1 MMQALWDTIF
11 AVLLGILASSGVW
24 GVVTTVLNHKYN
36 KQDGLDKLRKAVD
49 EQKQMSAQR
58 YEELNQKISDLSIK
72 SEKMWE
78 ERERTG
84 KQRFETHAK
93 KIDEQRDYEAK
104 IAAAIVGLEHDRII
118 CIGKKHIANGYI
130 TEEDYDD
137 FYKYLYEPYKRL
149 GGNGTAERIWN
160 QIKELPSQSP
170 KEEE

>member
-1 MMQALWDTIF
+1 MQAPWDTIL
-11 AVLLGILASSGVW
+11 AILLGLLASSGVW
-24 GVVTTVLNHKYN
+24 GIVMTILNHKYN
-36 KQDGLDKLRKAVD
+36 KQDELDKLKKASE
-49 EQKQMSAQR
+49 EQKDLSTQR
-58 YEELNQKISDLSIK
+58 YKELNRKISDLSVESK
-72 SEKMWE
+72 KAWE

-84 KQRFETHAK
+84 KQRFEIHAK
-93 KIDEQRDYEAK
+93 KIDEQRGYEAK

-137 FYKYLYEPYKRL
+137 FYKYLYEPYKHL

-160 QIKELPSQSP
+160 QIKELPSQPP